1 MSQRERR
8 VVAMSEEDLAAVL
21 EIEGQSHPRPW
32 TETMFR
38 EELGREWARLS
49 VAKEQ
54 DPSGSFVVV
63 GFCNYW
69 LVHDEVHLLNIATH
83 QAVRRQG
90 FGRQLL
96 VHIVSFAESHRCR
109 YVTLE
114 VRKSNAP
121 AQRLY
126 EGAGFQAVGLR
137 PRYYADN
144 KEDAVIMLLELA
156 AE

>member
-1 MSQRERR
+1 MSQGQRR

-21 EIEGQSHPRPW
+21 EIEEQSHPRPW
-32 TETMFR
+32 TEAMFR
-38 EELGREWARLS
+38 EELGREWAHLS

-54 DPSGSFVVV
+54 APSGGFVVV
-63 GFCNYW
+63 AFCNYW

-83 QAVRRQG
+83 DSVRRQG
-90 FGRQLL
+90 VGRELL
-96 VHIVSFAESHRCR
+96 RHIIDFAVDHRCR

-114 VRKSNAP
+114 VRKSNAA
-121 AQRLY
+121 AQGLY

-156 AE
+156 VE